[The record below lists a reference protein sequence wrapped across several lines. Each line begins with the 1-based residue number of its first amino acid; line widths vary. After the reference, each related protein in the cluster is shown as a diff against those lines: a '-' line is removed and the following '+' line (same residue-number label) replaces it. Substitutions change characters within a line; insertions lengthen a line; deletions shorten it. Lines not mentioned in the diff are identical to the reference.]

1 MGLSLSLPAKS
12 AIVFPVCVYV
22 YAAFFALLPCV
33 QFTYIHTR
41 PNPLAV
47 VNAQSKTL
55 SKLVRQLKDG
65 CRKDEEP
72 KESTLCG
79 LNPCL
84 KCLQPD
90 ILYHLGL
97 DTETTDFPKVFG
109 DVRFVCMGGTPG
121 RMENFAYYLMQ
132 EIGLKINAATKLRD
146 MAEGGRRF
154 SMFKVG
160 PVLCASH
167 GMGCPSISILL
178 HELIKTMHHAKCQ
191 DPVFIRIG
199 TCGGIGVDPGTVV
212 ISSEAVDGRLN
223 PAHEILVQGISVQH
237 ASQLDEG
244 LAEEIKSC
252 HDPCTDNHEVIIG
265 RTLCTQDFYEGQ
277 ARLDGAFCEYTLE
290 AKKTYLE
297 ELQNQQVK
305 NIEMESLAFAALTSR
320 ANIRSAVVCV
330 AILNRL
336 NGDQIKTPHEV
347 LAKWEK
353 RPQVLVARYI
363 RKILYFNENDSDSE
377 PLEEEECEE
386 TPEKTRASQGGA
398 GDTQKAPEVEAE

>member
-1 MGLSLSLPAKS
+1 MWSNCSDCTCRLAKE
-12 AIVFPVCVYV
+12 VCQ
-22 YAAFFALLPCV
+22 LK
-33 QFTYIHTR
+33 
-41 PNPLAV
+41 AV

-55 SKLVRQLKDG
+55 SKLVRQMKDG
-65 CRKDEEP
+65 CNKDEQP

-146 MAEGGRRF
+146 MAEAGKRF
-154 SMFKVG
+154 ALFKVG

-178 HELIKTMHHAKCQ
+178 HELIKMMHHAKCQ

-223 PAHEILVQGISVQH
+223 PAHEILVHGVSVQH

-244 LAEEIKSC
+244 LADDIKSC
-252 HDPCTDNHEVIIG
+252 HDPSKDNYETIIG
-265 RTLCTQDFYEGQ
+265 RTMCTHDFYEGQ
-277 ARLDGAFCEYTLE
+277 SRLDGAFCEYTPE
-290 AKKTYLE
+290 MKKTYLE
-297 ELQNQQVK
+297 ELQNQGVK
-305 NIEMESLAFAALTSR
+305 NIEMESLALAALTSR
-320 ANIRSAVVCV
+320 ANIRAAVVCV

-336 NGDQIKTPHEV
+336 NGDQIKTPHEI

-363 RKILYFNENDSDSE
+363 RKVLYFHENDSDWEE
-377 PLEEEECEE
+377 PDEDECEGE
-386 TPEKTRASQGGA
+386 APEKGATPQGGA
-398 GDTQKAPEVEAE
+398 GDTQNAPPEEAE

>member
-1 MGLSLSLPAKS
+1 MAKS
-12 AIVFPVCVYV
+12 NCNDCTCRLAKEVCQ
-22 YAAFFALLPCV
+22 LK
-33 QFTYIHTR
+33 
-41 PNPLAV
+41 AV

-55 SKLVRQLKDG
+55 TKLVRQIRDG

-84 KCLQPD
+84 KCLNPD

-121 RMENFAYYLMQ
+121 RMENFAYYVMQ
-132 EIGLKINAATKLRD
+132 EIGLKINAATQLRD
-146 MAEGGRRF
+146 IAEAGKRF
-154 SMFKVG
+154 SLFKVG

-178 HELIKTMHHAKCQ
+178 HELIKMMHHAKCQ
-191 DPVFIRIG
+191 DPVFIRLG

-223 PAHEILVQGISVQH
+223 AGHEIIVQGNSILHS
-237 ASQLDEG
+237 SQLDEG
-244 LAEEIKSC
+244 LAEDIKMC
-252 HDPCTDNHEVIIG
+252 HDPCKDKYETIIG
-265 RTLCTQDFYEGQ
+265 RTLCAHDFYEGQ
-277 ARLDGAFCEYTLE
+277 SRLDGAFCEYTPE
-290 AKKTYLE
+290 MKKAYLE
-297 ELQNQQVK
+297 QLQSQDIK

-320 ANIRSAVVCV
+320 ANIKGAVVCV

-336 NGDQIKTPHEV
+336 NGDQIKTPHEI

-353 RPQVLVARYI
+353 RPMELVTRYI
-363 RKILYFNENDSDSE
+363 RKVLYFNASDSE
-377 PLEEEECEE
+377 SDQLEEDECGEGPQDKE
-386 TPEKTRASQGGA
+386 GSPQGGA
-398 GDTQKAPEVEAE
+398 GDTQKAPEEAAE

>member
-1 MGLSLSLPAKS
+1 MPKGNSSDCTCRLANEVGQLK
-12 AIVFPVCVYV
+12 AI
-22 YAAFFALLPCV
+22 
-33 QFTYIHTR
+33 
-41 PNPLAV
+41 

-55 SKLVRQLKDG
+55 ARLVRHMKDG
-65 CRKDEEP
+65 CRKDEES

-97 DTETTDFPKVFG
+97 DTDTTDFPKVFG

-121 RMENFAYYLMQ
+121 RMENFAYYVMQ

-146 MAEGGRRF
+146 MAEAGKRF

-178 HELIKTMHHAKCQ
+178 HELIKMMCHAKCK

-223 PAHEILVQGISVQH
+223 AAHEILVHGNSVQH

-244 LAEEIKSC
+244 LADEIKNC
-252 HDPCTDNHEVIIG
+252 HDPCKDNYEAIIG
-265 RTLCTQDFYEGQ
+265 RTLCAHDFYEGQ
-277 ARLDGAFCEYTLE
+277 SRLDGAFCEYTPE
-290 AKKTYLE
+290 MKKAYLE
-297 ELQNQQVK
+297 QLQSQDVK
-305 NIEMESLAFAALTSR
+305 NIEMESLALAALTSR

-330 AILNRL
+330 AIINRL
-336 NGDQIKTPHEV
+336 NGDQIKTPHEI
-347 LAKWEK
+347 LTKWEK
-353 RPQVLVARYI
+353 RPQELVARYI
-363 RKILYFNENDSDSE
+363 RKVLYFNGNDSESE
-377 PLEEEECEE
+377 QTDEGSE
-386 TPEKTRASQGGA
+386 AGAQGGA
-398 GDTQKAPEVEAE
+398 GDTQKATAEED

>member
-1 MGLSLSLPAKS
+1 MPKS
-12 AIVFPVCVYV
+12 NCSDCTCRLANEVGQLKAI
-22 YAAFFALLPCV
+22 
-33 QFTYIHTR
+33 
-41 PNPLAV
+41 

-55 SKLVRQLKDG
+55 AKLVRQMKEG
-65 CRKDEEP
+65 CRKDEEN

-109 DVRFVCMGGTPG
+109 DVRFVCMGGTAG
-121 RMENFAYYLMQ
+121 RMENFAYYVMQ

-146 MAEGGRRF
+146 MAEAGKRF
-154 SMFKVG
+154 SLFKVG

-178 HELIKTMHHAKCQ
+178 HELIKMMYHAKCK

-223 PAHEILVQGISVQH
+223 PAHEILVHGISVQH
-237 ASQLDEG
+237 SSQLDEG
-244 LAEEIKSC
+244 LADEIKMC
-252 HDPCTDNHEVIIG
+252 HDPCKDKFEAVIG
-265 RTLCTQDFYEGQ
+265 RTLCAHDFYEGQ
-277 ARLDGAFCEYTLE
+277 SRLDGAFCEYTPE
-290 AKKTYLE
+290 NKKTYLE
-297 ELQNQQVK
+297 HLQSQEVK

-320 ANIRSAVVCV
+320 ANISGAVVCV

-336 NGDQIKTPHEV
+336 NGDQIKTPHEI

-353 RPQVLVARYI
+353 RPQELVARYI
-363 RKILYFNENDSDSE
+363 RKVLYYNEHDMDSE
-377 PLEEEECEE
+377 EPEEESEAGV
-386 TPEKTRASQGGA
+386 PQSGA
-398 GDTQKAPEVEAE
+398 GDTQKAPAEEAE